1 MAKKVII
8 FDFDGTIANTF
19 QAVLRIGDKLSIEL
33 GYGELRKKFGFEKI
47 TKEKIE
53 KLRNKRPQDLIKEY
67 KFPIMKIPF
76 IVKRGREELNKQIQF
91 LKPIKG
97 VRDDILKLNKDG
109 YEMGILTSNSE
120 ENVKKFLK
128 KNKLDFF
135 GFIYSGS
142 SIFGKYRVIKILM
155 KKQNLRQEEVVYVGD
170 ETRDI
175 EAAKKAKVKIIS
187 VTWGFNSKKILEKQ
201 KPDFLISRPSELI
214 KAMEKI

>member
-8 FDFDGTIANTF
+8 FDFDGTIADTF
-19 QAVLRIGDKLSIEL
+19 QTVLRIGDKLSIEL
-33 GYGELRKKFGFEKI
+33 GYGDLRKKFGFEKI

-53 KLRNKRPQDLIKEY
+53 RLRNKRPQDLIKEY
-67 KFPIMKIPF
+67 KFPIMKIPS
-76 IVKRGREELNKQIQF
+76 IVKKGREELNKQIQF

-97 VRDDILKLNKDG
+97 VRDAILKLKKDG
-109 YEMGILTSNSE
+109 YEIGILTSNSE

-142 SIFGKYRVIKILM
+142 SIFGKHRVIKTLM
-155 KKQNLRQEEVVYVGD
+155 KKRSLREEEVVYVGD

-175 EAAKKAKVKIIS
+175 EAAKKAKVKVIS

-214 KAMEKI
+214 KAVEKI